1 MAKKIYLVG
10 GRVSSG
16 GLREID
22 TKALEES
29 ENKKIF
35 VINLTT
41 NDQEILNEKRE
52 RHKKYFEE
60 LGAEVTFISDLPD
73 NPEQIE
79 EKLNNSGLLYISGGD
94 TEILI
99 KNIKEMGLG
108 PLIKNFKGV
117 IEGNSAGAYLLCK
130 EHVEKRESRMKPG
143 LGLINL
149 RVKAHYNP
157 ELDSLLLRLSKGKK
171 IYTISENCAIVWDNG
186 EINFIG
192 DIYLF
197 SNGKKEK
204 VN

>member
-41 NDQEILNEKRE
+41 NDQEILKEKRE
-52 RHKKYFEE
+52 RHKKYFES
-60 LGAEVTFISDLPD
+60 LGAEVTFISDLLD
-73 NPEQIE
+73 NPEQIKE
-79 EKLNNSGLLYISGGD
+79 NLNNSGLLYISGGD

-99 KNIKEMGLG
+99 KNVGEMELG
-108 PLIKNFKGV
+108 PLIKNFNGI
-117 IEGNSAGAYLLCK
+117 IEGNSAGAYLLCN
-130 EHVEKRESRMKPG
+130 EHVEKREAKLKPG
-143 LGLINL
+143 LGLVNL
-149 RVKAHYNP
+149 RLKVHYNP
-157 ELDSLLLRLSKGKK
+157 ELDSLLLELSKDKE
-171 IYTISENCAIVWDNG
+171 IHAISENCAIVWDNK
-186 EINFIG
+186 ELNFIG

-204 VN
+204 IN